1 MIDRIELLEE
11 KIAALIDKVND
22 TKGRIGELQRQNR
35 ELASMLELK
44 DQTDSDNNRLQE
56 RIRELEAELNSRD
69 DKENLVKD
77 RLKAIL
83 NRIDTLESEILEL
96 DSAQVE

>member
-11 KIAALIDKVND
+11 KIAALLQKVND
-22 TKGRIGELQRQNR
+22 TRGRMSDLQRQNR
-35 ELASMLELK
+35 ELGGMLEEKSHL
-44 DQTDSDNNRLQE
+44 DTDNARLQE

-83 NRIDTLESEILEL
+83 NRIDTLEAEILEL
-96 DSAQVE
+96 DNAQVE

>member
-11 KIAALIDKVND
+11 KIAALLEKVSD
-22 TKGRIGELQRQNR
+22 TKGHIGDLQRQNR
-35 ELASMLELK
+35 ELVGLLEQK

-56 RIRELEAELNSRD
+56 RIRELEAELNTRD
-69 DKENLVKD
+69 DKENTVKD

-96 DSAQVE
+96 DSNQVE

>member
-11 KIAALIDKVND
+11 KIAALLQKVGD
-22 TKGRIGELQRQNR
+22 TRGRIGDLQRQNR
-35 ELASMLELK
+35 ELVGLLEQK
-44 DQTDSDNNRLQE
+44 DQTDSDNNRLQD
-56 RIRELEAELNSRD
+56 RIRELEAELNARD
-69 DKENLVKD
+69 DKENTVKD

-96 DSAQVE
+96 DNNQVE

>member
-11 KIAALIDKVND
+11 KFAALLQKVHD
-22 TKGRIGELQRQNR
+22 AKTRIGDLQRNNR
-35 ELASMLELK
+35 ELAGLLQQKES
-44 DQTDSDNNRLQE
+44 TDSDNTRLQD
-56 RIRELEAELNSRD
+56 RIRELEAELNTRD
-69 DKENLVKD
+69 DRENTVKD

-96 DSAQVE
+96 DTNQVE

>member
-11 KIAALIDKVND
+11 KIAALLQKVHE
-22 TKGRIGELQRQNR
+22 TKNRIGELQRNNR
-35 ELASMLELK
+35 ELASLLEQK
-44 DQTDSDNNRLQE
+44 EQTDSDNSRLQQ

-69 DKENLVKD
+69 DKENTVKD

-83 NRIDTLESEILEL
+83 NRIDTLEAEILEL
-96 DSAQVE
+96 DSNQVE

>member
-11 KIAALIDKVND
+11 KIGAMLDKVND
-22 TKGRIGELQRQNR
+22 AKGRIGDLQRQNR
-35 ELASMLELK
+35 ELAGLLEQK
-44 DQTDSDNNRLQE
+44 DQTDSDNTRLQE

-83 NRIDTLESEILEL
+83 NRIDTLETEILEL

>member
-11 KIAALIDKVND
+11 KIAALLHRVGDA
-22 TKGRIGELQRQNR
+22 KGRMGELQRQNQ
-35 ELASMLELK
+35 ELAGLLEQK
-44 DQTDSDNNRLQE
+44 GQTDSDNNRLQD
-56 RIRELEAELNSRD
+56 RIRELEGELNSRD
-69 DKENLVKD
+69 DKENVVKD

-96 DSAQVE
+96 DSTQAE

>member
-11 KIAALIDKVND
+11 KIAALLQKVGD
-22 TKGRIGELQRQNR
+22 TKTRIGELQRQNR
-35 ELASMLELK
+35 ELAGLLEQKEL
-44 DQTDSDNNRLQE
+44 TESDNARLHE

-69 DKENLVKD
+69 DRENTVKD

>member
-11 KIAALIDKVND
+11 KIAALLQRVGDA
-22 TKGRIGELQRQNR
+22 KGNMGELQRQNR
-35 ELASMLELK
+35 ELSGLLEQK
-44 DQTDSDNNRLQE
+44 GQTDNDNNRLQE
-56 RIRELEAELNSRD
+56 RIRELEGELNTRD
-69 DKENLVKD
+69 DKENVVKD

-96 DSAQVE
+96 DTTQVE

>member
-11 KIAALIDKVND
+11 KIAALLQKVNE
-22 TKGRIGELQRQNR
+22 TKGRIGDLQRQNR
-35 ELASMLELK
+35 ELAGLLEQK
-44 DQTDSDNNRLQE
+44 DQTDSDNARLLE

-69 DKENLVKD
+69 DKENIVKD

-96 DSAQVE
+96 DTAQVE

>member
-11 KIAALIDKVND
+11 KIGALLQKVTD
-22 TKGRIGELQRQNR
+22 AKGNMGDLQRQNR
-35 ELASMLELK
+35 ELLGLLEQK
-44 DQTDSDNNRLQE
+44 AETDSDNARLQE

-69 DKENLVKD
+69 DKENVVKD

-83 NRIDTLESEILEL
+83 NRIDTLETEILEL
-96 DSAQVE
+96 DTTQVE

>member
-1 MIDRIELLEE
+1 MIDRIDLLEE
-11 KIAALIDKVND
+11 KIAAMLQKVNEA
-22 TKGRIGELQRQNR
+22 KGRISDLQRQNR
-35 ELASMLELK
+35 ELATMVAQK
-44 DQTDSDNNRLQE
+44 DHLDTDNARLQE
-56 RIRELEAELNSRD
+56 RIRELEAELNARD
-69 DKENLVKD
+69 DKENVVKD

>member
-11 KIAALIDKVND
+11 KIAALLQKVNE
-22 TKGRIGELQRQNR
+22 TKVRIGDLQRNNR
-35 ELASMLELK
+35 ELAGLLEQK
-44 DQTDSDNNRLQE
+44 EETDSDNSRLQL
-56 RIRELEAELNSRD
+56 RIRELEAELNTRD
-69 DKENLVKD
+69 DRENTVKD

-96 DSAQVE
+96 DTNQVE

>member
-11 KIAALIDKVND
+11 KIAALLQKVND
-22 TKGRIGELQRQNR
+22 AKSRSGDLQRQNR
-35 ELASMLELK
+35 ELALMLEQK
-44 DQTDSDNNRLQE
+44 DQTDSENARLQE